1 VLDDDELQQLLART
15 TLRDR
20 VAFKALYDRT
30 SRIVYSLGLRMLGR
44 VDLAEDLLQDVFLRV
59 WHSTSEYHVERGR
72 VIAWIVTIARHH
84 AIDMRRRQ
92 MVATRVTVAPTQ
104 IDDDH
109 EDPAAGPFVS
119 VLALK
124 QSDRLRVCLERLT
137 ASQRR
142 CLSAAFYQGLTHD
155 ELAAQLGLP
164 LGTIKSRIRRGLQR
178 LRECLTQ

>member
-1 VLDDDELQQLLART
+1 
-15 TLRDR
+15 
-20 VAFKALYDRT
+20 
-30 SRIVYSLGLRMLGR
+30 
-44 VDLAEDLLQDVFLRV
+44 V
-59 WHSTSEYHVERGR
+59 WHSASEYHQERGK

-92 MVATRVTVAPTQ
+92 VVASRVNTAPAH
-104 IDDDH
+104 IDDDR
-109 EDPAAGPFVS
+109 DDAAAGPFLRVF
-119 VLALK
+119 ALK
-124 QSDRLRVCLERLT
+124 ESHRLSVCLERLA

-155 ELAAQLGLP
+155 ELASQLGLP